1 MGDSEKKSKKKPTA
15 KKTSWFKGL
24 KGQLKSISWPTP
36 ETVGKQTAAVVFI
49 SVILGVLI
57 TVIDVVFRFGLG
69 FLVK

>member
-1 MGDSEKKSKKKPTA
+1 MGDSEKKSKKPAA

-24 KGQLKSISWPTP
+24 KGQFKTISWPPP
-36 ETVGKQTAAVVFI
+36 ETVGKQTGAVVII

-57 TVIDVVFRFGLG
+57 TVIDIVFRFGLG